1 MELADDPAGIV
12 TRPPELGAPSL
23 SIVPKATLRQRKKR
37 RLDAAG
43 QRPITIAPDYYALA
57 EALIKSGR
65 LTERE
70 CLNRAKVAAEAT
82 EIMNE
87 WSRRWWDT

>member
-1 MELADDPAGIV
+1 MHTPPFLTIPDPQPWSLPTI
-12 TRPPELGAPSL
+12 PPG
-23 SIVPKATLRQRKKR
+23 VPKATLRQRKKR